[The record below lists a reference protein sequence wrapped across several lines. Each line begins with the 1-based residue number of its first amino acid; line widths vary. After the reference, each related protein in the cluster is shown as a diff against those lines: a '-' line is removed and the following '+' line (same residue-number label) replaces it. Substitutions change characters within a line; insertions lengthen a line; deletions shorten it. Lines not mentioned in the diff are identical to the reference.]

1 MPTYQY
7 RCKECRESFTLFMT
21 YEEFDH
27 RDVHCPHCQSP
38 QVDRVIGSV
47 RVAHSSESRLEDLAD
62 PASLANME
70 DDPKAMG
77 KMMRQMS
84 DEMGED
90 LGPEFDE
97 VVDRL
102 ERGQSPE
109 EIEKDLPALGS
120 GGEEFDNPSPF

>member
-7 RCKECRESFTLFMT
+7 RCKDCQENFNLFMT
-21 YEEFDH
+21 YEEFD
-27 RDVHCPHCQSP
+27 RRNVECPHCGSS

-62 PASLANME
+62 PDTLAKLE
-70 DDPKAMG
+70 DDPKALG

-109 EIEKDLPALGS
+109 EIEKDLPDLGAGDKDFGDAS
-120 GGEEFDNPSPF
+120 SF